1 MIEVRDNI
9 VPAYKVWIKSES
21 NSLFLTELNIEDV
34 FLLVDSICIFI
45 NRALDLVNRNTCVAP
60 VLLCHSVGKQY
71 CSLGFPRT
79 YRRTGKLHS
88 SCQKYSIISAKKIR
102 LCVLYGMGNL

>member
-1 MIEVRDNI
+1 MYFCWSI
-9 VPAYKVWIKSES
+9 V
-21 NSLFLTELNIEDV
+21 L
-34 FLLVDSICIFI
+34 CIFI
-45 NRALDLVNRNTCVAP
+45 NRALDLVNRNTGVAP

-88 SCQKYSIISAKKIR
+88 PCQKYSIINAKKIR
-102 LCVLYGMGNL
+102 LCVLCGMENL